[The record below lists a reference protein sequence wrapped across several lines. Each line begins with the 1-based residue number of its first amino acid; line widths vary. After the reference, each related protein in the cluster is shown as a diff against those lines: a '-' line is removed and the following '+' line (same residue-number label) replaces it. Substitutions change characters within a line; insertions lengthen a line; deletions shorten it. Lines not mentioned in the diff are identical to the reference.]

1 MRAPG
6 GFAADKAGEVE
17 YAGKE
22 LALFLAELAKGNP
35 KNVEPLFTRA
45 PRRSVHESAVWRAL
59 RARRAEF
66 LTGRAVIQYRGFV
79 KDRTFRF
86 RRGVRPLG
94 TFVRGIWS
102 SVL

>member
-1 MRAPG
+1 MCISLTLLPKFRLPVRCRHVCAPG

-45 PRRSVHESAVWRAL
+45 PRRSVHESAVWPAL
-59 RARRAEF
+59 RSRRA
-66 LTGRAVIQYRGFV
+66 
-79 KDRTFRF
+79 RF
-86 RRGVRPLG
+86 PAGPPATPDPRRG
-94 TFVRGIWS
+94 
-102 SVL
+102 